1 METKGK
7 ILITGGAGFIGSH
20 VAEAFLDRGAE
31 TTVLDDF
38 NDYYPPEIK
47 EENLRAVRSHPR
59 LSVVRGDIRDR
70 SLVEEDFS
78 GGRFSSVIH
87 LAARAGV
94 LPSLERP
101 VLYQDVNVTGTLTLL
116 EASRRHGVGRF
127 VFASSSSVYGDAA
140 RQPLSEAEE
149 GLLPVSPYG
158 ATKLAGEQ
166 ACRMFH
172 RVYRLPISV
181 LRFFTVYGPRQRPD
195 MAIHKFSRLIWEGKE
210 VPVFGDGSS
219 RRDYTYVAD
228 IVAGVIAAWERTE
241 GFEVF
246 NLGGGRPVVLRDLL
260 SLLGSLLGRPV
271 REKHRPAERGDM
283 KETWADVSKAVRRL
297 GFQPR
302 TPIEEG
308 LERFTAWF
316 QQRRSGRG

>member
-1 METKGK
+1 
-7 ILITGGAGFIGSH
+7 
-20 VAEAFLDRGAE
+20 
-31 TTVLDDF
+31 
-38 NDYYPPEIK
+38 
-47 EENLRAVRSHPR
+47 
-59 LSVVRGDIRDR
+59 DR
-70 SLVEEDFS
+70 SLVEEVFS

-101 VLYQDVNVTGTLTLL
+101 VLYQEVNVTGTLTLL
-116 EASRRHGVGRF
+116 EAARRHGVGRF

-166 ACRMFH
+166 VCRMFH

-181 LRFFTVYGPRQRPD
+181 LRFFTVYGPRQRQD

-246 NLGGGRPVVLRDLL
+246 NLGGGHPVVLRDLL

-271 REKHRPAERGDM
+271 REKHRPAPLGDM

-316 QQRRSGRG
+316 QQPRSGRG